1 MSSGLFPP
9 ILSTEVGQVRLNIG
23 DFDPEDGDQYII
35 SDDIIQFTLDR
46 YTGDS
51 SVVRLYR
58 ATIDVL
64 TYLKSRYAQEG
75 ARTRKRESGLEVEV
89 YANELYQNI
98 CDLLTYWENNPPPQ
112 TGISLAIPII
122 GGVEATEYERVRRD
136 VESVNGGYDIG
147 EVRSRYEGFVGNG
160 DDPFRLTRRFRGSS
174 RDYY

>member
-1 MSSGLFPP
+1 MSFGIFPAM
-9 ILSTEVGQVRLNIG
+9 LNTEVGQIRLNIG
-23 DFDPEDGDQYII
+23 DFDPVSEDDYII
-35 SDDIIQFTLDR
+35 SDDILQFTLER
-46 YTGDS
+46 YATETE
-51 SVVRLYR
+51 VIRIYR
-58 ATIDVL
+58 ATIDTL
-64 TYLKSRYAQEG
+64 TYLKSKYAQEG

-98 CDLLTYWENNPPPQ
+98 CDLLKFWENNPPPQ

-160 DDPFRLTRRFRGSS
+160 DDSFRLTRRFRGSS

>member
-1 MSSGLFPP
+1 MSLGVFPAN
-9 ILSTEVGQVRLNIG
+9 LTTEVGQLRLNIG
-23 DFDPEDGDQYII
+23 DFDPTNEEDYII

-46 YTGDS
+46 YTS
-51 SVVRLYR
+51 ESPIVRLYR

-64 TYLKSRYAQEG
+64 TYLKSKYAQEG
-75 ARTRKRESGLEVEV
+75 ARTRKREAGLEVEV

-98 CDLLTYWENNPPPQ
+98 CDLLKYWENNPPPQ